1 MLHAFSNIFNYQ
13 EEKGKDITIRTE
25 GFANNS
31 SDYSF
36 VKSPKTPHRKSLIDK
51 NTFFLNMK
59 QEIHRSKI
67 NIEKLKN
74 SKKPLKH
81 DKEFIKTLTDLFTKN
96 TFMVQQIVKMGEL
109 NEMNEND
116 LRKATDT
123 IRELNNLCSLIYGFG
138 D

>member
-13 EEKGKDITIRTE
+13 KETEKDIAIRTE

-36 VKSPKTPHRKSLIDK
+36 VRSPKTPHKKSSIDK
-51 NTFFLNMK
+51 NPLFLNMK
-59 QEIHRSKI
+59 QEIQRSQI

-74 SKKPLKH
+74 SKKPSKY
-81 DKEFIKTLTDLFTKN
+81 DKEFIKTLTNLFNKN
-96 TFMVQQIVKMGEL
+96 TFMLQQIVKMGEL

-116 LRKATDT
+116 LKKATDT
-123 IRELNNLCSLIYGFG
+123 IRELNNLCSHIYGFG

>member
-1 MLHAFSNIFNYQ
+1 MNLLKLKLKIDQLTKY
-13 EEKGKDITIRTE
+13 R
-25 GFANNS
+25 GFHEHQLQICN
-31 SDYSF
+31 
-36 VKSPKTPHRKSLIDK
+36 
-51 NTFFLNMK
+51 K
-59 QEIHRSKI
+59 Q

-74 SKKPLKH
+74 SKKPLQH

-96 TFMVQQIVKMGEL
+96 TFMIQQIVKMGEL